1 MAVESILLLAEEAGQ
16 TKIRDLQVSRRADEE
31 VGGLQV
37 LAADRKR
44 FIVEGNI
51 KTLFLKNE
59 QKPKILG
66 ETHLEGRCHPVR
78 LRLRTPLT
86 RCMMLL

>member
-59 QKPKILG
+59 RSQRFWVKQIWKAAV
-66 ETHLEGRCHPVR
+66 TRSDFDCGRLSPGA
-78 LRLRTPLT
+78 
-86 RCMMLL
+86 